1 MKNRIKILVIAFINY
16 STAFVYRI
24 IGNRNSNRV
33 LVVTPSWEGSL
44 GDEAVLTAITARLA
58 KEGKEVTLIHWGDS
72 NEWNCLKYVSSKISM
87 TYFFQTGGWRDQLR
101 LIFLLPRYNGFYLMG
116 TDMLDGCYADWLT
129 LGMLRITHQAAMTGM
144 RTTLVGF
151 SINTWQN
158 SNCIAALK
166 SMPSS
171 VRFCVRDEVSL
182 ERIKNLT
189 GRTSAML
196 TADMAFLLEPDANDA
211 VVSNALEWIRV
222 QHLNQRIVVG
232 VNINP
237 QLSDG
242 SETFL
247 DSLVTHLS
255 DAMKQLQKTY
265 NEPLSFLLLPHDFRS
280 YNSDVM
286 LLESLFMKLE
296 GLETDSV
303 YFLKNKPSAA
313 GIKAVVQELDVVM
326 TGRMHIAIAT
336 LGSQKPLGC
345 LVYQGKFEGLFRH
358 FKLSDQFLLQPGSA
372 MNTNVLFEFLK
383 NLLNHRSFLQQQISD
398 HWEDVKRR
406 SAANL

>member
-1 MKNRIKILVIAFINY
+1 
-16 STAFVYRI
+16 
-24 IGNRNSNRV
+24 
-33 LVVTPSWEGSL
+33 
-44 GDEAVLTAITARLA
+44 
-58 KEGKEVTLIHWGDS
+58 
-72 NEWNCLKYVSSKISM
+72 
-87 TYFFQTGGWRDQLR
+87 
-101 LIFLLPRYNGFYLMG
+101 
-116 TDMLDGCYADWLT
+116 
-129 LGMLRITHQAAMTGM
+129 
-144 RTTLVGF
+144 
-151 SINTWQN
+151 
-158 SNCIAALK
+158 
-166 SMPSS
+166 
-171 VRFCVRDEVSL
+171 
-182 ERIKNLT
+182 
-189 GRTSAML
+189 
-196 TADMAFLLEPDANDA
+196 
-211 VVSNALEWIRV
+211 
-222 QHLNQRIVVG
+222 
-232 VNINP
+232 
-237 QLSDG
+237 
-242 SETFL
+242 
-247 DSLVTHLS
+247 
-255 DAMKQLQKTY
+255 
-265 NEPLSFLLLPHDFRS
+265 
-280 YNSDVM
+280 M

>member
-1 MKNRIKILVIAFINY
+1 MKSRIKKLVILFINY
-16 STAFVYRI
+16 ATAFIYCI
-24 IGNRNSNRV
+24 TGNRNSNRV
-33 LVVTPSWEGSL
+33 LVVTPSLEGSL
-44 GDEAVLTAITARLA
+44 GDEAVLTAITARLS

-87 TYFFQTGGWRDQLR
+87 TYFFQTGGWKDQLR

-116 TDMLDGCYADWLT
+116 TDMLDGCYADFIT

-144 RTTLVGF
+144 RTTLIGF
-151 SINTWQN
+151 SINAWQN

-166 SMPSS
+166 RLPSS

-196 TADMAFLLEPDANDA
+196 TADMAFLLAPDANDA
-211 VVSNALEWIRV
+211 VVSNALEWMRI
-222 QHLNQRIVVG
+222 QHTNQRIVVG

-247 DSLVTHLS
+247 DSLVIHLS

-280 YNSDVM
+280 NNSDVM
-286 LLESLFMKLE
+286 LLESLFMKLDV
-296 GLETDSV
+296 LETDSV
-303 YFLKNKPSAA
+303 YFLKNKSSAA

-372 MNTNVLFEFLK
+372 LNKNVLFEFLK
-383 NLLNHRSFLQQQISD
+383 NLLNHRSFQQQQISD